1 MEPKSWPS
9 GSPPVHRLVRR
20 IFRLRNVP
28 NDCSRAKFDADG
40 DHCAGRYAGG
50 MFARKTGPRRACR
63 SLQLDSKHGVIESTR
78 QSYSRELADDAGP
91 VLTSASAKDPCV
103 GDALLGEYSLF
114 ALRTFTANLSN
125 PALKEFSDAP

>member
-1 MEPKSWPS
+1 MTWAIAPAYLISS
-9 GSPPVHRLVRR
+9 FLYSSQTAVITRH
-20 IFRLRNVP
+20 
-28 NDCSRAKFDADG
+28 DCLPGKLDLDAQQ
-40 DHCAGRYAGG
+40 HSN
-50 MFARKTGPRRACR
+50 ACR

-125 PALKEFSDAP
+125 PALKEFSDVP

>member
-1 MEPKSWPS
+1 MNWARWAGQLAPQQASAIGHIDRSHEMEES
-9 GSPPVHRLVRR
+9 RLEQ
-20 IFRLRNVP
+20 
-28 NDCSRAKFDADG
+28 
-40 DHCAGRYAGG
+40 AGRSVVKS
-50 MFARKTGPRRACR
+50 MTPSARFACR